1 LNRTL
6 LLGES
11 TFLTV
16 RRREQKKD
24 NFMTLREI
32 IKNNLLTEGAAEI
45 AGQKAFNIKAL
56 NSYLEE
62 LKTKLKSNKN
72 CLEDFK
78 EQYPNLE
85 TFTKIAFGMYNK
97 VLQNGYERNNSQKN
111 FQRTIEPILINFYN
125 SL

>member
-1 LNRTL
+1 
-6 LLGES
+6 
-11 TFLTV
+11 
-16 RRREQKKD
+16 
-24 NFMTLREI
+24 MTLREI

-78 EQYPNLE
+78 EQYPTLE

-111 FQRTIEPILINFYN
+111 FQRTIEPILISFYN